1 MLTSLV
7 LGGLHQRS
15 GVALPTGGRADPA
28 VGNEALA
35 LLILVLVF
43 IVLVSPPHQVRTAA
57 DTASEDN
64 SFFIV
69 SLFTWELV
77 PFFYFFSTYYT
88 PMEVVPPVGMLVYI
102 AVYTLAADVLLL
114 IHPRTA
120 VCFNVG

>member
-1 MLTSLV
+1 M
-7 LGGLHQRS
+7 
-15 GVALPTGGRADPA
+15 
-28 VGNEALA
+28 
-35 LLILVLVF
+35 
-43 IVLVSPPHQVRTAA
+43 
-57 DTASEDN
+57 
-64 SFFIV
+64 
-69 SLFTWELV
+69 